1 MRYNKLVRDKVP
13 ELILKKEGKVPITH
27 VAGIKEYHEKLRAKL
42 EEEIEEFLKTES
54 IETLVDVQ
62 EVLDAIITFKQF
74 NRTKIRSVREEKKK
88 ERGLFTRRI
97 ILDEA

>member
-27 VAGIKEYHEKLRAKL
+27 IASIKEYHEKLQDKL
-42 EEEIEEFLKTES
+42 REEIEKFIETES
-54 IETLVDVQ
+54 LEELADVH
-62 EVLDAIITFKQF
+62 EVLDALIDFKQLD
-74 NRTKIRSVREEKKK
+74 RKKIKRVREQKKK
-88 ERGLFTRRI
+88 ERGRFVRRI